1 MWPSESLFS
10 CISKNQTMKIPH
22 SLLHQILRLDN
33 PKLEYKEFTTNVPIN
48 IGYSIHV
55 STNYGTRPY
64 STLAVAIVQYPQEKK
79 PSMPV
84 GGVGVDWWSN
94 TAFQHF
100 LVMSFFKG
108 RLDLN
113 LFPPSFR
120 VFGFQSLVD
129 LRTFST
135 PFVMS
140 LFPQFG
146 NFLTLMFLDVNLDHH
161 QCLCF

>member
-1 MWPSESLFS
+1 
-10 CISKNQTMKIPH
+10 
-22 SLLHQILRLDN
+22 
-33 PKLEYKEFTTNVPIN
+33 
-48 IGYSIHV
+48 
-55 STNYGTRPY
+55 
-64 STLAVAIVQYPQEKK
+64 LAVAIVQYPQEKK

-120 VFGFQSLVD
+120 SSVWFSKLGWLENLLYTICNVSLSTIWEFFNTNVFGCQ
-129 LRTFST
+129 LRSSS
-135 PFVMS
+135 MS
-140 LFPQFG
+140 
-146 NFLTLMFLDVNLDHH
+146 
-161 QCLCF
+161 CF